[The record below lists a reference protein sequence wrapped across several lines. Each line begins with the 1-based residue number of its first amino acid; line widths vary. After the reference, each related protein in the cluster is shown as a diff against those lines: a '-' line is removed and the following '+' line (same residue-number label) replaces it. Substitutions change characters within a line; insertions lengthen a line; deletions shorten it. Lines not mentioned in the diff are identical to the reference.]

1 MRRSFYYKG
10 EKASPDNSAGSWP
23 GTQLCHDD
31 LVLKMSSFI
40 GYLLWDRVDV
50 VWDKNKTTF

>member
-1 MRRSFYYKG
+1 MRRSSYYKG
-10 EKASPDNSAGSWP
+10 GKASPDNSAGSWP
-23 GTQLCHDD
+23 GTQLCHDA

-50 VWDKNKTTF
+50 VWDNKTTF